1 MRISRDLAKRFGA
14 KVVVLHV
21 VPKGIGSR
29 AIEREQAAVDAFVR
43 EHAGTR
49 RATGLIRESSSVRQ
63 AIIKEA
69 ANHQLVVMGAS
80 AHPTNASPDGR
91 YLFGTLAESVASKAK
106 PTVIVVKTKQSL
118 GLATFEELRASE
130 GTLAHA
136 DAYVERSRFLPVVV
150 DKWFAENTFHA
161 HEFADIRK
169 LVALKERHNLTV
181 SVGLP
186 TLNEEKTIGT
196 VIKRVKGALMD
207 RVPLIDQIVVIDSDS
222 DDRTVEIAGDLGVPV
237 HRHREILPET
247 GSHVGKG
254 EALWK
259 SLHVLDGDIV
269 AWIDTDIS
277 NIQPRFVY
285 GLLGPLLAESKIQYV
300 KGFYQRPIREG
311 DKLLAEGGGRVTE
324 LMARPLINL
333 FFPELSGII
342 QPLSG
347 EYAGRR
353 ELFEQLPFFTGYAVE
368 IGLLIDIL
376 DTVGLPAIGQVDLE
390 RRIHRNQ
397 PLPNLSQMSY
407 VILQG
412 AIRKLEER
420 HRIELL
426 TEVGRGMKLINNGK
440 DQFNLEV
447 REIGDEIRPPMNSIP
462 AYLERRKALRGP
474 MTPPVL
480 HRPAQASRN
489 LRPSSGVV
497 RCVEDRPPAEADL
510 VARARRGDQD
520 CLRRPRRHPPGDGIS
535 RRLSRPGRRGRS
547 AGRGAG
553 GVREGISRDRSV
565 PGGLCR
571 SGPGCC
577 ASSPTPPATDA
588 GGRSTARAAA
598 SRRGGD
604 PRATPRFRRPRR
616 SVLRDERRR
625 TLLAAINALS
635 PDDRLVIGARYFLDL
650 PEAEIAALAGVAP
663 GTVKSRLSR
672 ARARLAQALGGDR
685 AGWLD
690 A

>member
-1 MRISRDLAKRFGA
+1 MAAAARRKTPYRILLPLANPRTARDLVRIGAGVANGRPTEITALGIVEVPEGVSLSEGATQARTQRRLLQRVLAIGDEEEVELRTVVRIGRHAADGVIEAVGEEEADLVIFGWGGPPTPSQSARADAEAAELELAGERTRPRPVFSPTIDAVVRESPCDIAVVKQRGIDKVESILVPVRGGPHAELAMRISRDLAKRFGA

-21 VPKGIGSR
+21 VPKGIGER
-29 AIEREQAAVDAFVR
+29 AIAHEQAAVDAFVR
-43 EHAGTR
+43 EHAGMR
-49 RATGLIRESSSVRQ
+49 RASGMIREASSVRQ

-69 ANHQLVVMGAS
+69 AHHDLVVMGAS
-80 AHPTNASPDGR
+80 AQPTNASPDGR
-91 YLFGTLAESVASKAK
+91 YLFGTLAEAVASKAK

-136 DAYVERSRFLPVVV
+136 DAFVERSRSLPVIV

-169 LVALKERHNLTV
+169 LLALKERHGLTI

-186 TLNEEKTIGT
+186 TLNEEKTVGT

-207 RVPLIDQIVVIDSDS
+207 RVPLIDQLVVIDSDS
-222 DDRTVEIAGDLGVPV
+222 EDRTIEIATDLGVPV
-237 HRHREILPET
+237 FKHPEILPET
-247 GSHVGKG
+247 GTHVGKG

-285 GLLGPLLAESKIQYV
+285 GLLGPLLREPKIQYV
-300 KGFYQRPIREG
+300 KGFYQRPIKQG
-311 DKLLAEGGGRVTE
+311 DILQAEGGGRVTE

-333 FFPELSGII
+333 FFPELSGMI

-353 ELFEQLPFFTGYAVE
+353 ELLERLPFFTGYAVE

-376 DTVGLPAIGQVDLE
+376 EQAGLSAIGQVDLE

-397 PLPNLSQMSY
+397 PLGNLSQMSY

-426 TEVGRGMKLINNGK
+426 TEVGRGMKLINTGK
-440 DQFNLEV
+440 DHFNLEV
-447 REIGDEIRPPMNSIP
+447 REIGDEIRPPIASVP
-462 AYLERRKALRGP
+462 AYLERRKTLK
-474 MTPPVL
+474 
-480 HRPAQASRN
+480 
-489 LRPSSGVV
+489 
-497 RCVEDRPPAEADL
+497 
-510 VARARRGDQD
+510 
-520 CLRRPRRHPPGDGIS
+520 
-535 RRLSRPGRRGRS
+535 GR
-547 AGRGAG
+547 
-553 GVREGISRDRSV
+553 
-565 PGGLCR
+565 
-571 SGPGCC
+571 
-577 ASSPTPPATDA
+577 
-588 GGRSTARAAA
+588 
-598 SRRGGD
+598 
-604 PRATPRFRRPRR
+604 
-616 SVLRDERRR
+616 
-625 TLLAAINALS
+625 
-635 PDDRLVIGARYFLDL
+635 
-650 PEAEIAALAGVAP
+650 
-663 GTVKSRLSR
+663 
-672 ARARLAQALGGDR
+672 
-685 AGWLD
+685 
-690 A
+690 

>member
-1 MRISRDLAKRFGA
+1 MAAARRKTPYRILLPLANPRTARDLVRIGAGVANGRPTEITALGIVEVPEGVSLSEGATQARTSRRLLQRVLDFGDEEGVELRTLVRIGRHAADGVIEAVGEEGSDLVIFGWGGPPTAAQTARADAEAAERTLAGTGGISRPVFSPTIDAVVRESPCDIAVVKQRGIDKVESILVPVRGGPHAELAMRISRDLAKRFGA

-21 VPKGIGSR
+21 VPKGIGER
-29 AIEREQAAVDAFVR
+29 AIAHEQAAVDAFVR
-43 EHAGTR
+43 EHAGMR
-49 RATGLIRESSSVRQ
+49 RASGMIREASSVRQ

-69 ANHQLVVMGAS
+69 AHHDLVVMGAS
-80 AHPTNASPDGR
+80 AQPTNASPDGR
-91 YLFGTLAESVASKAK
+91 YLFGTLAEAVASKAK

-136 DAYVERSRFLPVVV
+136 DAFVERSRSLPVIV

-169 LVALKERHNLTV
+169 LLALKERHGLTI

-186 TLNEEKTIGT
+186 TLNEEKTVGT

-207 RVPLIDQIVVIDSDS
+207 RVPLIDQLVVIDSDS
-222 DDRTVEIAGDLGVPV
+222 EDRTIEIATELGVPV
-237 HRHREILPET
+237 FKHPEILPET
-247 GSHVGKG
+247 GTHVGKG

-285 GLLGPLLAESKIQYV
+285 GLLGPLLREPKIQYV
-300 KGFYQRPIREG
+300 KGFYQRPIKQG
-311 DKLLAEGGGRVTE
+311 DILQAEGGGRVTE

-333 FFPELSGII
+333 FFPELSGMI

-353 ELFEQLPFFTGYAVE
+353 ELLERLPFFTGYAVE

-376 DTVGLPAIGQVDLE
+376 EQAGLSAIGQVDLE

-397 PLPNLSQMSY
+397 PLGNLSQMSY

-426 TEVGRGMKLINNGK
+426 TEVGRGMKLINTGK
-440 DQFNLEV
+440 DHFNLEV
-447 REIGDEIRPPMNSIP
+447 REIGDEIRPPIASVP
-462 AYLERRKALRGP
+462 AYLERRKTLK
-474 MTPPVL
+474 
-480 HRPAQASRN
+480 
-489 LRPSSGVV
+489 
-497 RCVEDRPPAEADL
+497 
-510 VARARRGDQD
+510 
-520 CLRRPRRHPPGDGIS
+520 
-535 RRLSRPGRRGRS
+535 GR
-547 AGRGAG
+547 
-553 GVREGISRDRSV
+553 
-565 PGGLCR
+565 
-571 SGPGCC
+571 
-577 ASSPTPPATDA
+577 
-588 GGRSTARAAA
+588 
-598 SRRGGD
+598 
-604 PRATPRFRRPRR
+604 
-616 SVLRDERRR
+616 
-625 TLLAAINALS
+625 
-635 PDDRLVIGARYFLDL
+635 
-650 PEAEIAALAGVAP
+650 
-663 GTVKSRLSR
+663 
-672 ARARLAQALGGDR
+672 
-685 AGWLD
+685 
-690 A
+690 